1 MSFDS
6 LGLNPELLRA
16 VADKG
21 YTEATPVQREAIPA
35 VLAGR
40 DVLAGAQTGT
50 GKTAGFVL
58 PLLQRLGARGARNP
72 RALVLTPTRE
82 LAAQVEQSVKD
93 YGKYSGLRSLVI
105 FGGVSEK
112 PQMSS
117 LRMGCD
123 ILVATP
129 GRLLDLCE
137 QRAVSLA
144 EVQIF
149 VLDEADRMLDMGF
162 IRDIKRVLK
171 MLPAQRQ
178 NLMFSATYS
187 DDIRDLAKQ
196 FVKNPVSVQVTP
208 RNATAEKVE
217 QSAYRVPKDHKRH
230 LLAHLII
237 EGNWHQVLV
246 FTRTKHGANRLTQQL
261 ERAGIN
267 AMAIHGNKS
276 QNARVKALQDFKEN
290 RITALV
296 ATEVAARG
304 LDIKELPHVVNYEL
318 PNVPEDYV
326 HRIGRTARA
335 GSTGAAVSLV
345 SPDELSYLRDI
356 EKLLKRKIDFVEP
369 PKFEIKEGATHASP
383 HIPRSEAEGQT
394 REHSPHQDP
403 RRRPEH
409 RRSGGSRGG
418 APRGGRSQPGR
429 ASHDAYAEVNAV
441 NAADPN
447 ASVQPRRDDA
457 SGGVARPHHPRSDGQ
472 RRSGPSRGHSGGGR
486 RHGNPQSGN
495 SSSPGGQGGPRAGEP
510 QRSSGGQR
518 SGEPRR
524 GGQRRDGNRSG
535 FVRGARS
542 SGGRGPGGPGGGSS
556 GGDTGGGFT
565 RMT

>member
-1 MSFDS
+1 MSFES
-6 LGLNPELLRA
+6 LGLKPELLRA

-21 YTEATPVQREAIPA
+21 YTVPTPIQQQAIPA
-35 VLAGR
+35 VLAGG

-50 GKTAGFVL
+50 GKTAGFTL
-58 PLLQRLGARGARNP
+58 PLLQKLGARHGKNP

-82 LAAQVEQSVKD
+82 LAAQVAQSIAD
-93 YGKYSGLRSLVI
+93 YGKYVDLRTQVV

-112 PQMSS
+112 PQID
-117 LRMGCD
+117 RARQGCD

-137 QRAVSLA
+137 QRAISLS
-144 EVQIF
+144 EVNMFI
-149 VLDEADRMLDMGF
+149 LDEADRMLDMGF

-171 MLPAQRQ
+171 MLPQHRQ

-187 DDIRDLAKQ
+187 DDIRQLANG
-196 FVKNPVSVQVTP
+196 FLRNPTALQVTP
-208 RNATAEKVE
+208 RNATADRVE

-230 LLAHLII
+230 LLAHLIT

-261 ERAGIN
+261 ERSGIN

-335 GSTGAAVSLV
+335 GSTGAAISLV
-345 SPDELSYLRDI
+345 SPDEVSYLRDI
-356 EKLLKRKIDFVEP
+356 EKLLKRKIDFIEP
-369 PKFEIKEGATHASP
+369 PKFEIKEGTHA
-383 HIPRSEAEGQT
+383 PRNADAAEYQ
-394 REHSPHQDP
+394 PHQDP

-409 RRSGGSRGG
+409 RRSHGGGGGSQGGRRGG
-418 APRGGRSQPGR
+418 GGSGGRREPGR
-429 ASHDAYAEVNAV
+429 ASHDAYLPAGTT
-441 NAADPN
+441 DP
-447 ASVQPRRDDA
+447 A
-457 SGGVARPHHPRSDGQ
+457 SGAGESAQPGGDAQRHEHRRNDGQ
-472 RRSGPSRGHSGGGR
+472 RAQHPHRSGEQRGGGQRNGQGGKPGSRSGKPHGGRSGGGSR
-486 RHGNPQSGN
+486 SGGR
-495 SSSPGGQGGPRAGEP
+495 GGQGGFA
-510 QRSSGGQR
+510 
-518 SGEPRR
+518 
-524 GGQRRDGNRSG
+524 
-535 FVRGARS
+535 RGARS
-542 SGGRGPGGPGGGSS
+542 GSGGSS
-556 GGDTGGGFT
+556 GGGNGGSNSGGGFT

>member
-1 MSFDS
+1 MSFDT
-6 LGLNPELLRA
+6 LGLKPELLRA

-21 YTEATPVQREAIPA
+21 YTVPTPIQIEAIPA
-35 VLAGR
+35 VLSGR

-50 GKTAGFVL
+50 GKTAGFTL
-58 PLLQRLGARGARNP
+58 PLLQKLGERGARNP

-82 LAAQVEQSVKD
+82 LAAQVEQSIQD
-93 YGKYSGLRSLVI
+93 YGKYVSLRSLVI

-112 PQMSS
+112 PQIDK
-117 LRMGCD
+117 LRHGCD

-129 GRLLDLCE
+129 GRLLDLAE

-144 EVQIF
+144 EVQVFI
-149 VLDEADRMLDMGF
+149 LDEADRMLDMGF

-171 MLPAQRQ
+171 MLPAKRQ

-187 DDIRDLAKQ
+187 DDIRDLAKS
-196 FVKNPVSVQVTP
+196 FVRDPVNVQVTP

-230 LLAHLII
+230 LLAHLIKD
-237 EGNWHQVLV
+237 GNWHQVLV

-261 ERAGIN
+261 ERSGIT

-276 QNARVKALQDFKEN
+276 QNARVRALEDFKDN
-290 RITALV
+290 KITALV

-345 SPDELSYLRDI
+345 SPDEVSYLRDI
-356 EKLLKRKIDFVEP
+356 EKLLKQKIEFVEV
-369 PKFEIKEGATHASP
+369 PKFEIKEGSHPT
-383 HIPRSEAEGQT
+383 RAE
-394 REHSPHQDP
+394 REGEPAEHRPHQDP

-409 RRSGGSRGG
+409 RGPRGQGGRGQGGRGQGGRGAVRGG
-418 APRGGRSQPGR
+418 HATRSEPGR
-429 ASHDAYAEVNAV
+429 AGHDAYANMAQEGEPSRAPGGENSRPT
-441 NAADPN
+441 D
-447 ASVQPRRDDA
+447 SRPRA
-457 SGGVARPHHPRSDGQ
+457 PHQGQGQGQGRNDQ
-472 RRSGPSRGHSGGGR
+472 RRSGGGGR
-486 RHGNPQSGN
+486 GH
-495 SSSPGGQGGPRAGEP
+495 GGQGGKG
-510 QRSSGGQR
+510 RSGAGGQR
-518 SGEPRR
+518 AR
-524 GGQRRDGNRSG
+524 GSNSG

-542 SGGRGPGGPGGGSS
+542 GGGRGNGGSGGGQS
-556 GGDTGGGFT
+556 GGFS
-565 RMT
+565 RMN

>member
-1 MSFDS
+1 MSFES
-6 LGLNPELLRA
+6 LGLKPELLRA

-21 YTEATPVQREAIPA
+21 YTAPTPIQLEAIPA

-58 PLLQRLGARGARNP
+58 PLLQKLGERGARNP

-82 LAAQVEQSVKD
+82 LAAQVEQSVQD
-93 YGKYSGLRSLVI
+93 YGKYVNLRSQVI

-112 PQMSS
+112 PQIDKA
-117 LRMGCD
+117 RHGCD

-144 EVQIF
+144 DVQVF

-171 MLPAQRQ
+171 LLPAQRQ

-187 DDIRDLAKQ
+187 DDIRDLAKS

-208 RNATAEKVE
+208 RNATADKVE
-217 QSAYRVPKDHKRH
+217 QSAYRVPKEHKRH
-230 LLAHLII
+230 LLAHLIK

-261 ERAGIN
+261 ERAGIT

-276 QNARVKALQDFKEN
+276 QNARVRALEDFKDN
-290 RITALV
+290 KITALV

-356 EKLLKRKIDFVEP
+356 EKLLKQKIEFVEP
-369 PKFEIKEGATHASP
+369 PKFEIKEGSHPT
-383 HIPRSEAEGQT
+383 RAERDGERT
-394 REHSPHQDP
+394 EHQPHQDP

-409 RRSGGSRGG
+409 RRPRGQQGGRGQGGRGG
-418 APRGGRSQPGR
+418 HGHSPRAEAGR
-429 ASHDAYAEVNAV
+429 ASHDAYI
-441 NAADPN
+441 
-447 ASVQPRRDDA
+447 ASAGETSGAPRREGEPRRGH
-457 SGGVARPHHPRSDGQ
+457 SQGGGGQQRGGQGQGQGQGQ
-472 RRSGPSRGHSGGGR
+472 RRDARGHGGG
-486 RHGNPQSGN
+486 H
-495 SSSPGGQGGPRAGEP
+495 GGQGGRG
-510 QRSSGGQR
+510 RNGGGGQR
-518 SGEPRR
+518 SG
-524 GGQRRDGNRSG
+524 GQKSG
-535 FVRGARS
+535 FARGARS
-542 SGGRGPGGPGGGSS
+542 SGGRGGSGGTSGGGQS
-556 GGDTGGGFT
+556 GGFS
-565 RMT
+565 RMN